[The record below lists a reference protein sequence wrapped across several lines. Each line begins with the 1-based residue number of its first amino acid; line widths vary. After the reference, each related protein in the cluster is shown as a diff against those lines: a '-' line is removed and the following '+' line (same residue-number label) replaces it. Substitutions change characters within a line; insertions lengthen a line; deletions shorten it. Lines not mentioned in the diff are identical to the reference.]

1 MPIKILSTVG
11 PATDQKNNISKLLK
25 FGDILRTN
33 GSHNTIKWHEKI
45 CALIKSITPEAVPLF
60 DIPGVKTRTKK
71 PNLAQQMRANPGF
84 KWWAVPPKKGPLSQ
98 GLKVKPKQV
107 KKV

>member
-1 MPIKILSTVG
+1 MN
-11 PATDQKNNISKLLK
+11 KNK
-25 FGDILRTN
+25 
-33 GSHNTIKWHEKI
+33 
-45 CALIKSITPEAVPLF
+45 
-60 DIPGVKTRTKK
+60 KTQTKK
-71 PNLAQQMRANPGF
+71 PNLAQKMRANPAF

>member
-1 MPIKILSTVG
+1 MSIKNKPTNKKKQNM
-11 PATDQKNNISKLLK
+11 AQK
-25 FGDILRTN
+25 
-33 GSHNTIKWHEKI
+33 
-45 CALIKSITPEAVPLF
+45 
-60 DIPGVKTRTKK
+60 
-71 PNLAQQMRANPGF
+71 MRANPGF